1 MLVMPTAVHAQA
13 PAPGNAAPA
22 VTPQGDKSPPPAP
35 ETQKLIQGMVNWDQ
49 APAMPLNPQGFHL
62 RFAQLNKRKTANG
75 NAILYRVYATG
86 APTNQRYSL
95 VSWTVGEQLQSVVA
109 ELWLNDHGLLMRSKP
124 TQEEQNADSVSEQH
138 ELDLVVQA
146 RKGEPKR
153 FAIVSEDQKLLVP
166 GTLVPYPIEAKDKA
180 CGVQALLASPHGE
193 AFLLEGSGFARHTTV
208 KVDSISAGEHQ
219 TASFQSSVLGELT
232 ATIFPF
238 VVGKDSGVAEV
249 HLSTPD
255 CNLDLKLPWG
265 KDSYHIE

>member
-1 MLVMPTAVHAQA
+1 
-13 PAPGNAAPA
+13 
-22 VTPQGDKSPPPAP
+22 
-35 ETQKLIQGMVNWDQ
+35 
-49 APAMPLNPQGFHL
+49 MPLNPQGLHL
-62 RFAQLNKRKTANG
+62 RFAQFNKHKTADG
-75 NAILYRVYATG
+75 NAIVYRVYASG

-95 VSWTVGEQLQSVVA
+95 VSWTVGEQLQSAVPEV
-109 ELWLNDHGLLMRSKP
+109 WLNSSGLLMRSQP

-180 CGVQALLASPHGE
+180 CGVHALLASPHGE
-193 AFLLEGSGFARHTTV
+193 AFLLEGSGFARNTTV

-219 TASFQSSVLGELT
+219 TANFQSSVLGELN

-249 HLSTPD
+249 HLSTPA
-255 CNLDLKLPWG
+255 CNLELKLPWG
-265 KDSYHIE
+265 KDSYHLE